1 MNNNNRNNSNNNKSN
16 ISLKSIGSLTNNDLV
31 FGTDGK
37 WHNIEVQNIHIPEK
51 MYRIF
56 FRNNLINK
64 SDKNNINEFY
74 IDCSGTHEWTLIDKD
89 SHAQSTF
96 TTEQLSNDDFNSII
110 KNSFIG
116 NINGPIINKIIR
128 INSKESRCIL
138 VKDSNDHQFL
148 IFMNRENKENKIRD
162 MSKKFKLL

>member
-1 MNNNNRNNSNNNKSN
+1 MNNNNKNNKN
-16 ISLKSIGSLTNNDLV
+16 IISLKSIGSLTNNDLV

-56 FRNNLINK
+56 F
-64 SDKNNINEFY
+64 KNNINEFY

-116 NINGPIINKIIR
+116 NINGPIINKIIK

-148 IFMNRENKENKIRD
+148 IFMNRENNENKIRD

>member
-1 MNNNNRNNSNNNKSN
+1 MNNNNKNNKN
-16 ISLKSIGSLTNNDLV
+16 IISLKSIGSLTNNDLV

-56 FRNNLINK
+56 FKNNSIDRSN
-64 SDKNNINEFY
+64 KNNIDKFS

-116 NINGPIINKIIR
+116 NINGPIIDKIIK
-128 INSKESRCIL
+128 INPKESKCIL

-148 IFMNRENKENKIRD
+148 IFMNRENNENNIRD